1 MYYDISFNSTNTH
14 NATHKYVCLLFFF
27 VVFNATFSNISA
39 ISGRSVLLV
48 KATGGPRE
56 SH

>member
-14 NATHKYVCLLFFF
+14 NATHKYVCLFLFFF

-39 ISGRSVLLV
+39 ISGRQFY
-48 KATGGPRE
+48 
-56 SH
+56 